1 MKDGKMVRID
11 QLLLESRTCAYVEW
25 LANEVIMTTNKL
37 DFKDKLLVM
46 LSTKHKK
53 HTSHIVYHILES
65 REIIPTSRVSLAST
79 LCTQGLFYPV
89 AGAA

>member
-46 LSTKHKK
+46 LSTKQKN
-53 HTSHIVYHILES
+53 TQAILS
-65 REIIPTSRVSLAST
+65 IISLRV
-79 LCTQGLFYPV
+79 GKLFPLV
-89 AGAA
+89 E